1 MRACNFTEQPRIL
14 DRDDRPV
21 GKGAHQFDLPLGVR
35 LDPLPR
41 EIDRAENL
49 PLAQER
55 RPKPGAYPRRD
66 GLGEHIVRVSA
77 VVRMHHPALDRHP
90 PGDGVATGNNGS
102 LA

>member
-1 MRACNFTEQPRIL
+1 MFPVSAPESRTAVSTTVSSTGCTSAGERLMTLSTSLVAVWYSSDSSWSRVRACNFTEQPRIL

-21 GKGAHQFDLPLGVR
+21 GKGAHQFDLPLGAR

-55 RPKPGAYPRRD
+55 
-66 GLGEHIVRVSA
+66 
-77 VVRMHHPALDRHP
+77 
-90 PGDGVATGNNGS
+90 
-102 LA
+102 